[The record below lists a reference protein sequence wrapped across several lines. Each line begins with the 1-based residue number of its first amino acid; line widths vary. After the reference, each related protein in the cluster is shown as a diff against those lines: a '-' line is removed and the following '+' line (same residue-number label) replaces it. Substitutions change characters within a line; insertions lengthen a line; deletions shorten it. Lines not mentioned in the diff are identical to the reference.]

1 VWGLQ
6 YRPDLGL
13 RLRIAGL
20 VVAILGVILWVVDDN
35 LVVLAIG
42 VLIVGLALAIV
53 GRSWGAVQ
61 PRLSPRGRRVNVL
74 PRPPK
79 HLSAPA
85 RRLWRDTVEGYELER
100 HHLEL
105 LERACRALDQ
115 AIDAEEILRRDGLVV
130 DGRYGPRA
138 HPAVAIA
145 RDART

>member
-1 VWGLQ
+1 
-6 YRPDLGL
+6 
-13 RLRIAGL
+13 
-20 VVAILGVILWVVDDN
+20 
-35 LVVLAIG
+35 
-42 VLIVGLALAIV
+42 
-53 GRSWGAVQ
+53 
-61 PRLSPRGRRVNVL
+61 VNTL

-85 RRLWRDTVEGYELER
+85 RRLWRETVEGYELER

-105 LERACRALDQ
+105 LERACRALDN

-145 RDART
+145 RDARVAFARLLREIDLEGIAAPDPRTPRR